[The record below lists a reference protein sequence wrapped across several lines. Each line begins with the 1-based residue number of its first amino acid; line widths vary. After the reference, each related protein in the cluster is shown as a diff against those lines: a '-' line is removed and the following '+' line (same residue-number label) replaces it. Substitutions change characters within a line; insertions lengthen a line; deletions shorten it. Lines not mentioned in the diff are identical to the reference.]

1 MDSKG
6 DNAPGRGGGDNDNND
21 GGKHPVKNQLPT
33 TQASIAS
40 IPTSTTS
47 QSDIAQATRNSLRD
61 AVGAFP
67 VAGPGIESNN
77 TNNSSSMPS
86 ASFSSGHNYTN
97 DNLPPNIDIIAEA
110 TLVVQEEDDPAAN
123 DNETATGVD
132 TLGLRWDDEAR
143 LGGAADDS
151 ASVAISAITTP
162 YTPAPHPSAPSVTTQ
177 ELESNPQA
185 LPNAQVQNSIDQS
198 ETANRSNATHAVTAN
213 GTSGDTTTT
222 DRRPSIN
229 TAPAY
234 LESGNY
240 QEEPIQAEKID
251 KQSVYICGKSFRFE
265 KWHLL
270 LLVVVGLTIIIVPTA
285 VVLTNNKN
293 KEDETIKDEGVKLV
307 STEDESE
314 EEEYT
319 SFNWTREEIESIV
332 APSVTTDMSL
342 LEVPESPQS
351 RAIDWL
357 SIGGGTDII
366 TGPTKLSVEWQ
377 VQQRYVLA
385 VLYYSTN
392 GEQWKNQY
400 DYLNNDKH
408 ECDWGE
414 MLNNGWPSIECDEV
428 EEEEDGYTKRKVAL
442 INICEYIFFFAYIC
456 AFDIVF
462 KLTYHFIIHPTIT
475 GQNNV
480 AGELP
485 AELASLDLRTID
497 LLTNK
502 ISGSIPPELYTMK
515 NLEYLNLGYNQITG
529 TVASELGDLNK
540 LSECTSL
547 CILRVCS

>member
-1 MDSKG
+1 MSNMDSKG

-33 TQASIAS
+33 TQGTSIASTS
-40 IPTSTTS
+40 IPTSTTSINDGSEATS

-77 TNNSSSMPS
+77 TNNYNH
-86 ASFSSGHNYTN
+86 SGHNYTN

-110 TLVVQEEDDPAAN
+110 TLVVQEEDDPAIAN
-123 DNETATGVD
+123 DNEDNETSTGVD

-198 ETANRSNATHAVTAN
+198 ETANRSNATHAVTVPN
-213 GTSGDTTTT
+213 GTSGDTTT

-240 QEEPIQAEKID
+240 QEEPIQAEKMD
-251 KQSVYICGKSFRFE
+251 HRSVYICGKSFRFE

-293 KEDETIKDEGVKLV
+293 KEDETIKDEGVMLV
-307 STEDESE
+307 STQEGESE

-342 LEVPESPQS
+342 LDVPESPQS

-357 SIGGGTDII
+357 STGGGTDII

-428 EEEEDGYTKRKVAL
+428 VEEEDGYTKRKVAL
-442 INICEYIFFFAYIC
+442 INICEYIMCCCHFLHAFLLVYYI
-456 AFDIVF
+456 
-462 KLTYHFIIHPTIT
+462 KLTFYFITT
-475 GQNNV
+475 Q
-480 AGELP
+480 
-485 AELASLDLRTID
+485 T
-497 LLTNK
+497 
-502 ISGSIPPELYTMK
+502 
-515 NLEYLNLGYNQITG
+515 
-529 TVASELGDLNK
+529 
-540 LSECTSL
+540 
-547 CILRVCS
+547 

>member
-6 DNAPGRGGGDNDNND
+6 DNAPDGSGGGDNDD
-21 GGKHPVKNQLPT
+21 GGKHPVKNQLPNSSPST
-33 TQASIAS
+33 TSTS
-40 IPTSTTS
+40 TIPTSTTGPTPTQSINDGSNETTS

-67 VAGPGIESNN
+67 VAGPGITDQSNN

-86 ASFSSGHNYTN
+86 ASFSSNIGPDGSGPSVTHSGYNYTN

-110 TLVVQEEDDPAAN
+110 TLVVQEEENPAIAN
-123 DNETATGVD
+123 DNEDNETASSVD

-143 LGGAADDS
+143 LGGAVDDS

-162 YTPAPHPSAPSVTTQ
+162 SYTPAPHPSAPSVTTE
-177 ELESNPQA
+177 ELERNPQA

-198 ETANRSNATHAVTAN
+198 ETARSNATHAVTVPN
-213 GTSGDTTTT
+213 GSGAAVSAT
-222 DRRPSIN
+222 DRSPSIH
-229 TAPAY
+229 TAPAN
-234 LESGNY
+234 LESGND
-240 QEEPIQAEKID
+240 QEEPIQAEKMD
-251 KQSVYICGKSFRFE
+251 HQTLYLCGKSFRFE

-270 LLVVVGLTIIIVPTA
+270 LLIVGLSIIIIVPTA

-293 KEDETIKDEGVKLV
+293 KEDDTQ
-307 STEDESE
+307 DESE

-357 SIGGGTDII
+357 STGGGTNII

-377 VQQRYVLA
+377 VQQRYILA

-400 DYLNNDKH
+400 DYLNNNKH
-408 ECDWGE
+408 ECDWGGE
-414 MLNNGWPSIECDEV
+414 LLNNGWPSIECDDV
-428 EEEEDGYTKRKVAL
+428 VEEDGYNKRKVAL
-442 INICEYIFFFAYIC
+442 INICEYTYYIIVFLHAYI
-456 AFDIVF
+456 F
-462 KLTYHFIIHPTIT
+462 YMS
-475 GQNNV
+475 
-480 AGELP
+480 AG
-485 AELASLDLRTID
+485 I
-497 LLTNK
+497 
-502 ISGSIPPELYTMK
+502 
-515 NLEYLNLGYNQITG
+515 
-529 TVASELGDLNK
+529 
-540 LSECTSL
+540 
-547 CILRVCS
+547 